1 MKNFTFTYP
10 KLAFALIARIIAGL
24 VFCGASIFV
33 CKDFLIFALPFV
45 INIVGM
51 AIIACISLY
60 RFSFA
65 VFRSLILVKFD
76 DEGIKNSYCKIKYK
90 EIAHIGYEN
99 IEFASTRGH
108 KKFGIILIINGKDKD
123 FKSYDIKN
131 SICIPLN
138 KKTKKALI
146 ENAPLVA
153 EKFNISL

>member
-1 MKNFTFTYP
+1 MKNLTFACP
-10 KLAFALIARIIAGL
+10 KLAVALIVRIIAGL
-24 VFCGASIFV
+24 IFCGVAIFV

-45 INIVGM
+45 LSFVGM

-65 VFRSLILVKFD
+65 VFRSLILVKID

-99 IEFASTRGH
+99 IEFVSTRGH
-108 KKFGIILIINGKDKD
+108 KKLGIILIINGKDKTL
-123 FKSYDIKN
+123 KNCDIKK

-138 KKTKKALI
+138 EKTKKAFI

-153 EKFNISL
+153 KKFNIPS

>member
-1 MKNFTFTYP
+1 MKNFTFTCP
-10 KLAFALIARIIAGL
+10 KLARTLIINTLVSIIICVVAILINKILIFSIPFIIFLFALL
-24 VFCGASIFV
+24 PSIT
-33 CKDFLIFALPFV
+33 
-45 INIVGM
+45 
-51 AIIACISLY
+51 LY
-60 RFSFA
+60 ESSFA

-76 DEGIKNSYCKIKYK
+76 GEGIKNSYCKIKYK

-153 EKFNISL
+153 DKFNISL

>member
-10 KLAFALIARIIAGL
+10 KLAVALIIRIVAGL
-24 VFCGASIFV
+24 IFCGASIFV
-33 CKDFLIFALPFV
+33 CKDFLIFALPSV
-45 INIVGM
+45 LSIVGM

-138 KKTKKALI
+138 EKTKKAFL

-153 EKFNISL
+153 EKFNIS

>member
-1 MKNFTFTYP
+1 MKNLTFACP
-10 KLAFALIARIIAGL
+10 KLAVALIARIIAGL
-24 VFCGASIFV
+24 IFCGASIFV
-33 CKDFLIFALPFV
+33 CKDFLIFAFPFV
-45 INIVGM
+45 FSFVGM
-51 AIIACISLY
+51 TALACISLY

-76 DEGIKNSYCKIKYK
+76 DEGIKNSYCKIKYE

-99 IEFASTRGH
+99 IEFVSTRGH
-108 KKFGIILIINGKDKD
+108 KKLGVILIINGKDKD

-153 EKFNISL
+153 KKFNISL

>member
-1 MKNFTFTYP
+1 MKNLTFACP
-10 KLAFALIARIIAGL
+10 KLAVALIVRIIAGL

-33 CKDFLIFALPFV
+33 CKDFLIFAFPFV
-45 INIVGM
+45 FSFVGM

-153 EKFNISL
+153 EKFNIS

>member
-1 MKNFTFTYP
+1 MKNFTFTCP

-24 VFCGASIFV
+24 VFCGLAIFV
-33 CKDFLIFALPFV
+33 CKDFLIFALPSV
-45 INIVGM
+45 LSIVGM

-99 IEFASTRGH
+99 IEFVATRGH
-108 KKFGIILIINGKDKD
+108 KKLGIILIINGKDKD

-153 EKFNISL
+153 DKFNISL